1 MNKEIKFSLVYRD
14 MWQSSGKYQP
24 RVDQLEK
31 IAPVIVD
38 MGCFDRIE
46 TNGGAFEQVNLMYG
60 ENPNKAVRAWTKA
73 FNKAGIQTHML
84 ERALNGLRMYGVP
97 ADVRRLRLEH
107 YDQQWLDFVV
117 SSRRGE
123 EPWRDYDIIEGGVA
137 NDQVIDTVE
146 DYYAGRITA
155 EQAIGQLRFA
165 KPTHQMC
172 IRRQTIVDR
181 CLHFIGTEPVV
192 EKGGAQ

>member
-1 MNKEIKFSLVYRD
+1 MKLYHG
-14 MWQSSGKYQP
+14 SS
-24 RVDQLEK
+24 VS
-31 IAPVIVD
+31 
-38 MGCFDRIE
+38 
-46 TNGGAFEQVNLMYG
+46 
-60 ENPNKAVRAWTKA
+60 
-73 FNKAGIQTHML
+73 
-84 ERALNGLRMYGVP
+84 VP
-97 ADVRRLRLEH
+97 APLTSVGRKELDFGPGFYVTNLREQAERWARRVCVIRATDMPLLSIYEFDESLLPTDVRRLRLEH

-172 IRRQTIVDR
+172 ISRQDIIDR
-181 CLHFIGTEPVV
+181 YLSFVGTEPAI
-192 EKGGAQ
+192 EEGGQG

>member
-1 MNKEIKFSLVYRD
+1 MTTLYHGSYV
-14 MWQSSGKYQP
+14 S
-24 RVDQLEK
+24 
-31 IAPVIVD
+31 
-38 MGCFDRIE
+38 
-46 TNGGAFEQVNLMYG
+46 
-60 ENPNKAVRAWTKA
+60 
-73 FNKAGIQTHML
+73 
-84 ERALNGLRMYGVP
+84 VP
-97 ADVRRLRLEH
+97 APLTGVGRKDLDFGPGFYVTNLREQAERWARRVCVIRAFDTPLLSIYEFDESHLPSNVRRLRLAH
-107 YDQQWLDFVV
+107 YDQEWLDFIV

-172 IRRQTIVDR
+172 ISSQAIVDR
-181 CLHFIGTEPVV
+181 CLCFISAESLQ
-192 EKGGAQ
+192 EKGGLQ